1 MSGGNQT
8 LSSTPSQEV
17 LLRGWQESPEGS
29 SSCSQN
35 PLPALI
41 CALLPWS
48 MGSVD
53 GRAKGNHLPSEQ
65 GSPSGEDTSSNAMS
79 VPLGTSGRDGPGEL
93 PESFPEY
100 TDYKSVMALY
110 NTYSSILTAALSVT
124 APNEAS
130 EAEEEQGES
139 SDYKCVLCE
148 QVKEK
153 PNP

>member
-1 MSGGNQT
+1 
-8 LSSTPSQEV
+8 
-17 LLRGWQESPEGS
+17 
-29 SSCSQN
+29 
-35 PLPALI
+35 
-41 CALLPWS
+41 

-53 GRAKGNHLPSEQ
+53 ERAKGNHLPSEQ
-65 GSPSGEDTSSNAMS
+65 GSPSGEGTSSNAMS
-79 VPLGTSGRDGPGEL
+79 VPLATARRYGPGEL
-93 PESFPEY
+93 PECPPENTNY
-100 TDYKSVMALY
+100 ESVMALY
-110 NTYSSILTAALSVT
+110 NTYSSILTAAPSVT